1 MASVKMVDENEA
13 EEPVVEP
20 ETVEEVVEAETN
32 PEDDVEDDDEEE
44 FITVESLDPSE
55 PLWDGG
61 PTAGEV
67 TAWKEEHGEVY
78 VTSITMD
85 KHIIW
90 RPLTR
95 GEYKSHIQE
104 MEDLIDSG
112 KLTAAKASLWN
123 EETVAETCILFPKF
137 SREDKT
143 TGLAGVPS
151 IISQEVMEA
160 SGFVAIEV
168 RQL

>member
-1 MASVKMVDENEA
+1 MASVKMVEENEA

-20 ETVEEVVEAETN
+20 DPVEPEVVDEE
-32 PEDDVEDDDEEE
+32 EDVEDDDEE

-67 TAWKEEHGEVY
+67 TAWKEEYGEVY

-95 GEYKSHIQE
+95 GEYKNHIQE

-112 KLTAAKASLWN
+112 KLTAARASLWN

-137 SREDKT
+137 SREDST